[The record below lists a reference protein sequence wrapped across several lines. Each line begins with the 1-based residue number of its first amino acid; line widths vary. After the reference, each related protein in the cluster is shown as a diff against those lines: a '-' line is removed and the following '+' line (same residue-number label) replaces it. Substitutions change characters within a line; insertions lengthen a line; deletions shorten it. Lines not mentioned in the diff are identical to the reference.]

1 MKAVVVRA
9 CVVMSLVAAPALV
22 RQGVEAQGG
31 AQKTALVTVIA
42 ESGAAIKDLTAKD
55 FVVKEDN
62 ASREVVGAEL
72 ASEPLFISLLIDTS
86 QPPSGTPPS
95 LTQDLRA
102 AVTSFIKEVQKVTPD
117 AQFSLAEFA
126 GASVT
131 TLDFTSKPEA
141 LEKTVIHLYPNQQG
155 GAVLLESLTDASRK
169 LVEKST
175 PRRAIVS
182 IDFNSP
188 EGSAERSMKK
198 VAEEVRKSGAT
209 VWAISVR
216 DAAVPLRDGGP
227 SANLREAV
235 LNAVT
240 QQSGGLRLT
249 TINSTGL
256 DGALRKVANSLT
268 SQYTV
273 SFMRPGNGSPKSVA
287 IETTKGLKVL
297 LTTWM
302 R

>member
-1 MKAVVVRA
+1 MVRLVVRV
-9 CVVMSLVAAPALV
+9 CVLSVLAVML
-22 RQGVEAQGG
+22 GEGMHAQNGT
-31 AQKTALVTVIA
+31 QKSALVTVVS

-55 FVVKEDN
+55 FVVREDN
-62 ASREVVGAEL
+62 STREVVGAEL
-72 ASEPLFISLLIDTS
+72 ASESLFISLLIDTS

-102 AVTSFIKEVQKVTPD
+102 AVTSFIKEVQKVTPE
-117 AQFSLAEFA
+117 AQFSVAEFA

-141 LEKTVIHLYPNQQG
+141 LEKTVMHLYPSQQG

-169 LVEKST
+169 LSDKST

-188 EGSAERSMKK
+188 EGSAEQSMKK

-209 VWAISVR
+209 VWAVSVR
-216 DAAVPLRDGGP
+216 DATVPIRDV
-227 SANLREAV
+227 SASAPPREAV

-256 DGALRKVANSLT
+256 EGALRKVANSLT

-273 SFMRPGNGSPKSVA
+273 TFMRPGNGSPKSVR
-287 IETTKGLKVL
+287 IETTKGTKVL
-297 LTTWM
+297 LTPWM

>member
-1 MKAVVVRA
+1 M
-9 CVVMSLVAAPALV
+9 
-22 RQGVEAQGG
+22 
-31 AQKTALVTVIA
+31 
-42 ESGAAIKDLTAKD
+42 
-55 FVVKEDN
+55 
-62 ASREVVGAEL
+62 
-72 ASEPLFISLLIDTS
+72 
-86 QPPSGTPPS
+86 
-95 LTQDLRA
+95 
-102 AVTSFIKEVQKVTPD
+102 
-117 AQFSLAEFA
+117 AEFA

-141 LEKTVIHLYPNQQG
+141 LEKTVTHLFPNQQG

-188 EGSAERSMKK
+188 EGSAERSLKK

-216 DAAVPLRDGGP
+216 DATVPLRDAGS
-227 SANLREAV
+227 SANLRETV

-249 TINSTGL
+249 TLNSTGL

>member
-1 MKAVVVRA
+1 
-9 CVVMSLVAAPALV
+9 
-22 RQGVEAQGG
+22 
-31 AQKTALVTVIA
+31 VTVVA

-62 ASREVVGAEL
+62 ATREVVGAEL
-72 ASEPLFISLLIDTS
+72 ASEALFISILIDTS

-102 AVTSFIKEVQKVTPD
+102 AVAAFIKEVQKVSPD
-117 AQFSLAEFA
+117 AQFSVAEFA

-131 TLDFTSKPEA
+131 TLDFTAKPDA
-141 LEKTVIHLYPNQQG
+141 LEKTVMHLYPNQQG

-169 LVEKST
+169 LSDKST

-188 EGSAERSMKK
+188 EGSAEQSMKK
-198 VAEEVRKSGAT
+198 VAEQVRKSGAT
-209 VWAISVR
+209 VWAVSVR
-216 DAAVPLRDGGP
+216 DATVPLRDVS
-227 SANLREAV
+227 SAPPREAV

-240 QQSGGLRLT
+240 QASGGLRLT
-249 TINSTGL
+249 TVNSTGL
-256 DGALRKVANSLT
+256 EGALRKVANSLT

-273 SFMRPGNGSPKSVA
+273 SFVRPGSGTPKAVR
-287 IETTKGLKVL
+287 IETTKGMKVL
-297 LTTWM
+297 LTPWM

>member
-1 MKAVVVRA
+1 MKAIVVRA
-9 CVVMSLVAAPALV
+9 GVVMSVVTASALV

-31 AQKTALVTVIA
+31 AQKSALVTVIA
-42 ESGAAIKDLTAKD
+42 ESGAAIKDLTSKD

-62 ASREVVGAEL
+62 ATREVVGAEL
-72 ASEPLFISLLIDTS
+72 ASEALFISILIDTS
-86 QPPSGTPPS
+86 QPPGGTPPS

-102 AVTSFIKEVQKVTPD
+102 AVAGFIKEVQKVSPD
-117 AQFSLAEFA
+117 AQFSVAEFA

-131 TLDFTSKPEA
+131 TLDFTSKPDA
-141 LEKTVIHLYPNQQG
+141 LEKTVMHLYPNQQG

-169 LVEKST
+169 LSDKST

-188 EGSAERSMKK
+188 EGSAEQSMKK

-209 VWAISVR
+209 VWAISIR
-216 DAAVPLRDGGP
+216 DVAQ
-227 SANLREAV
+227 SASSREAV

-240 QQSGGLRLT
+240 QASGGLRLT
-249 TINSTGL
+249 AVNSSGL
-256 DGALRKVANSLT
+256 EPALRKVADSLT

-273 SFMRPGNGSPKSVA
+273 SFVRPGNGSPKSVR
-287 IETTKGLKVL
+287 IETTKGMKVL
-297 LTTWM
+297 ATPWM